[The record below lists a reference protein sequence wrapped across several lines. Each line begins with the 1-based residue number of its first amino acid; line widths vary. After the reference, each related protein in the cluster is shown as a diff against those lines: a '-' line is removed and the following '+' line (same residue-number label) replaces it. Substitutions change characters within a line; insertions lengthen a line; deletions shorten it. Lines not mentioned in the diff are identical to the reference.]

1 MTKQLITE
9 SYLTCHYDETV
20 PVVAHRWSGYVKS
33 EAFRSGIQ
41 QCLAEYAKIKQS
53 AKLTHLHW
61 LCNATDL
68 KVLQPADSDWVN
80 NEFARELYQNGVRR
94 IAMIVP
100 KDVFAKMATTSFG
113 KSVDKQQQQGGI
125 TDTIVQYFDSEEKAK
140 QWLKQAVEVVYP

>member
-9 SYLTCHYDETV
+9 SYLTCHYDATV
-20 PVVAHRWSGYVKS
+20 PVVAHRWTGYVKS

-41 QCLAEYAKIKQS
+41 RCLAEYASIKKS
-53 AKLTHLHW
+53 AKLTQLHW

-80 NEFARELYQNGVRR
+80 NEFARELYRNGVRR

-100 KDVFAKMATTSFG
+100 KDVFAQMATTSFG
-113 KSVDKQQQQGGI
+113 QSIDKQKQQGGI
-125 TDTIVQYFDSEEKAK
+125 TDTIVQYFDSEEKGK
-140 QWLKQAVEVVYP
+140 QWLKQAVAVVYP